1 MMLLMQVVTK
11 KHETQLGSFEEDG
24 MFVKTI

>member
-1 MMLLMQVVTK
+1 MMLLMQVVIK
-11 KHETQLGSFEEDG
+11 KHEIQLGSFEEDG